1 MRTLK
6 QKHCTECA
14 ALYQPTGS
22 CSKYCPTCRPMLT
35 KLIAKESIRA
45 WNIRTGRLTGEGSGG
60 KLGTEN
66 QNYKHGRTTFR
77 RWAKERKLLLGECES
92 CRKDIQHATQHE
104 WVGHHKDHNPKNNVI
119 ENLMLLCKQCHQ
131 IEHQCWK
138 AFEGVTTIS
147 KESRADNSSKRP
159 ARENGDDIVCSA

>member
-14 ALYQPTGS
+14 TLYQPTGS
-22 CSKYCPTCRPMLT
+22 CSKYCPACRPLMT
-35 KLIAKESIRA
+35 RKIADAGIKA
-45 WNIRTGRLTGEGSGG
+45 WNIRTGRFTGEGSGG

-66 QNYKHGRTTFR
+66 QNYRHGRTTFL
-77 RWAKERKLLLGECES
+77 RWAREKKDLVGLCES
-92 CRKDIQHATQHE
+92 CGKDIKHASQYE
-104 WVGHHKDHNPKNNVI
+104 WAGHHKDHNPKNNVI

-147 KESRADNSSKRP
+147 KESRVDNNSKRP
-159 ARENGDDIVCSA
+159 AHETCDDIV